1 MNQIRRAMMADVEAV
16 RDLYDT
22 LNDYLA
28 THVNYTGWMKGV
40 YPNAE
45 TALTGIQKEDLF
57 VIYEEGH
64 LAGTV
69 ILNHDQAD
77 AYEEGRWSEELNN
90 EEVLVVHT
98 LAIHP
103 EYTGRGIATKL
114 LEFAAN
120 YGKEQGIKAIRLDA
134 SIGNAPA
141 QALYTK
147 CGYKEAGIVNLRLGI
162 PELVWFKL
170 YELPLNKM

>member
-1 MNQIRRAMMADVEAV
+1 MNPIKRAIMADVEAIS
-16 RDLYDT
+16 DLYDA

-28 THVNYTGWMKGV
+28 THVNYAGWIKGV
-40 YPNAE
+40 YPNYE
-45 TALTGIQKEDLF
+45 IALMGVQKEELF
-57 VIYEEGH
+57 VMYQEER
-64 LAGTV
+64 LVGTV

-77 AYEEGRWSEELNN
+77 AYEEGNWSEILSDK
-90 EEVLVVHT
+90 EVLVVHT

-103 EYTGRGIATKL
+103 EYAGCGIATKL

-120 YGKEQGIKAIRLDA
+120 YGKEQGIKAIRLDT
-134 SIGNAPA
+134 SIGNIPA

-147 CGYKEAGIVNLRLGI
+147 CGYQEAGVVDLRLGI

-170 YELPLNKM
+170 YELPLNSI